1 MVAGRGG
8 DARVTP
14 VPPLPP
20 LRFQPARDSA
30 FRRELR
36 ARADAYLAAEGR
48 HRFGDWRLHAKT
60 VFLATL
66 TAGLYALA
74 LSAGSTWPFVASYVA
89 CLVAAMV
96 LAMNTLHDAAH
107 SAVFRQGRLNRV
119 LIRLVG
125 LPVGV
130 DTDFWTIR
138 HVHFHH
144 TYANVEGYDLDTE
157 PNPFLRQT
165 PFQRWSPQYRYQYLY
180 WPVVAALSLPYLNW
194 YGDWLDRFGKTPVA
208 AHSRLQGWRGW
219 LSFLGWKLGHVA
231 LVLALPMWVLQQHG
245 IGWGVVLGAYFLGQM
260 LASCALVALILGTHW
275 AEVEFFQPGQDGTLP
290 HDWYQ
295 HTFYTACDW
304 TPKPRALRWL
314 GYWLGGLNL
323 HLTHHL
329 FPTWSHRHYPAL
341 AHILAELAPR
351 HGLVYRE
358 LGYGQLHASQ
368 QQFLRAMGQPPAQP

>member
-1 MVAGRGG
+1 MKQ
-8 DARVTP
+8 
-14 VPPLPP
+14 LPA

-36 ARADAYLAAEGR
+36 ARADAYLAATQT
-48 HRFGDWRLHAKT
+48 HRFGDWRLYAKAT
-60 VFLATL
+60 FLAGL
-66 TAGLYALA
+66 TALLYFLA
-74 LSAGSTWPFVASYVA
+74 LRATNTWAFVATYA
-89 CLVAAMV
+89 GCLVAAIA

-107 SAVFRQGRLNRV
+107 GAVFRRGPLNHL
-119 LIRLVG
+119 LIRLVA

-208 AHSRLQGWRGW
+208 ACSRLQGWSGW
-219 LSFLGWKLGHVA
+219 CSFLGWKLGHVA
-231 LVLALPMWVLQQHG
+231 LVLVLPIWLLHG
-245 IGWGVVLGAYFLGQM
+245 QLAWPTVLGAYLLGQM
-260 LASCALVALILGTHW
+260 LASCVLVALILGTHW
-275 AEVEFFQPGQDGTLP
+275 AEVDFFQPGADGSLP

-304 TPKPRALRWL
+304 TPGPPALSHL

-329 FPTWSHRHYPAL
+329 FPTWNHRHYPAL
-341 AHILAELAPR
+341 AKIIAELAPR
-351 HGLVYRE
+351 HGLVYRQ
-358 LGYGQLHASQ
+358 LSYRQLHASQ
-368 QQFLRAMGQPPAQP
+368 QAFLRSMGLPPANM

>member
-1 MVAGRGG
+1 MTVSSQ
-8 DARVTP
+8 
-14 VPPLPP
+14 LPP

-36 ARADAYLAAEGR
+36 ERADAYLAAAST
-48 HRFGDWRLHAKT
+48 HRFADWRMHAKAIALT
-60 VFLATL
+60 GLAAL
-66 TAGLYALA
+66 LYLLA
-74 LSAGSTWPFVASYVA
+74 LNAATSLGFVASYVA
-89 CLVAAMV
+89 CVVTAMV
-96 LAMNTLHDAAH
+96 LAMNSLHDGAH
-107 SAVFRQGRLNRV
+107 SAMFRRGSLNR
-119 LIRLVG
+119 LLTRLVS

-130 DTDFWTIR
+130 DMDFWTIR

-165 PFQRWSPQYRYQYLY
+165 PYQRWSPQYRYQYLY
-180 WPVVAALSLPYLNW
+180 WPVIAALSLPYLNW

-219 LSFLGWKLGHVA
+219 AVFLGWKLGHVA
-231 LVLALPMWVLQQHG
+231 LVLAVPIWVVQGHG
-245 IGWGVVLGAYFLGQM
+245 IGWGTVLGAYLLGQM
-260 LASCALVALILGTHW
+260 IASCALVALILGTHW
-275 AEVEFFQPGQDGTLP
+275 AEVDFFQPGDDGTLP

-329 FPTWSHRHYPAL
+329 FPTWNHRHYPAL
-341 AHILAELAPR
+341 ARIIAELAPR
-351 HGLVYRE
+351 HDLTYRE
-358 LGYGQLHASQ
+358 IGYLQLHASQ
-368 QQFLRAMGQPPAQP
+368 QQFLKAMGQPPAPL